1 MQKRVS
7 SRRSTSNGGRPPIGH
22 AVEVLRVLPVVAKG
36 HRKLNGAGKRVD
48 ELKALDQRGKA
59 DLAGLEDEETDVAAL
74 GNLAIDFFEKVDLLG
89 VELDRMD
96 LSVLVLD
103 PVERLECSA
112 VSALANRGAHHEH
125 QV

>member
-1 MQKRVS
+1 
-7 SRRSTSNGGRPPIGH
+7 
-22 AVEVLRVLPVVAKG
+22 
-36 HRKLNGAGKRVD
+36 
-48 ELKALDQRGKA
+48 LDQRGKA

-125 QV
+125 QVEDLPPIRALRVAPVELL